1 MKKFYLHDGSG
12 QQGPFDLEELK
23 IKNITK
29 TTPIWY
35 DGLANWTTA
44 EKVDELKDLLSAT
57 PSPFSAS
64 TPPPFTGTQPTEAST
79 PPPYVQTNTSE
90 YMAEFP
96 EHPKSKKWIYWTIGI
111 AAVALIAFL
120 IFQNK
125 ATKEKAEVVTQQTE
139 ATQNKVEELQKQLQE
154 KNDKD
159 KQAEEAAAKKEE
171 ENQKRAAAIEEK
183 KKNLRNNWSGF
194 ITATRN
200 EYTYREIG
208 GIYDLK
214 ITVMN
219 NTEYELDEVVVNVD
233 IIKANGGIL
242 KTEQLT
248 FNNISP
254 RSSKTAS
261 CPDSERGKSINYHF
275 EKIYSKELE
284 LCYDPY
290 KDAVAGSVAAADL
303 WKCR

>member
-1 MKKFYLHDGSG
+1 MKKFYLHGDSG

-23 IKNITK
+23 SKNIIK

-35 DGLANWTTA
+35 DGLTEWTTA
-44 EKVDELKDLLSAT
+44 ENVEELKDL
-57 PSPFSAS
+57 FSI
-64 TPPPFTGTQPTEAST
+64 TPPPFSGTQPKVTNT
-79 PPPYVQTNTSE
+79 PPPFAETNTSE

-96 EHPKSKKWIYWTIGI
+96 EKTKSKKWIYWTIGV
-111 AAVALIAFL
+111 AVIALIAFL

-125 ATKEKAEVVTQQTE
+125 STKEKAEVVTQQTE
-139 ATQNKVEELQKQLQE
+139 ATQSKVDELQKQLKE
-154 KNDKD
+154 KNDQD
-159 KQAEEAAAKKEE
+159 KQAAEAATKKEE
-171 ENQKRAAAIEEK
+171 ENQRKVAELETK
-183 KKNLRNNWSGF
+183 KKNLRNNWSSF

-200 EYTYREIG
+200 QYTYREIG

-219 NTEYELDEVVVNVD
+219 NTEYELNEVVVNVD

-254 RSSKTAS
+254 RSSKIVS
-261 CPDSERGKSINYHF
+261 CPDSDRGKSVNYHF

-290 KDAVAGSVAAADL
+290 KDATAGSIAAADL